1 MAFKK
6 GHSGNPTGRKK
17 GTPNKT
23 TKDIREIMSRIVSSN
38 FSESKITRDLKEL
51 SPKQRLDYLLRLTE
65 FILPKPKSIEP
76 EELKQLTMEEKY
88 SRITA
93 YINSSFN
100 VNGENK
106 KNNANKSNMES
117 LVHIIPEGSQSNDYE
132 T

>member
-1 MAFKK
+1 MGFRK
-6 GHSGNPTGRKK
+6 GISGNPAGRKK

-23 TKDIREIMSRIVSSN
+23 TKDIREIMNRIISSN
-38 FSESKITRDLKEL
+38 FSETKITRDLKEL
-51 SPKQRLDYLLRLTE
+51 SPKQRLDYLLRLAE

-76 EELKQLTMEEKY
+76 EELKAFTMEEKY

-93 YINSSFN
+93 YINSAFN

-106 KNNANKSNMES
+106 KNNAYKSGTGS
-117 LVHIIPEGSQSNDYE
+117 LVHIIPEGRQNNNCE

>member
-38 FSESKITRDLKEL
+38 FSEPKITRDLKEL
-51 SPKQRLDYLLRLTE
+51 SPKQRLDYLLRLAE

-106 KNNANKSNMES
+106 KNNANKSNMGS
-117 LVHIIPEGSQSNDYE
+117 LVHIIPERSLNNDCE